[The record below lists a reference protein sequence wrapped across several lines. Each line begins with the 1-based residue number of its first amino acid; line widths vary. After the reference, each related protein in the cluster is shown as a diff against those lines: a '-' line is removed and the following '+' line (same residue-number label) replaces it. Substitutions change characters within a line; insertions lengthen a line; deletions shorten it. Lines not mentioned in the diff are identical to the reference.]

1 MKALL
6 FYVSWFLISLI
17 TLLPLRVM
25 YLFSDFLFL
34 LLYYFPGYRKNVVM
48 TNLRN
53 AFPEKPENELR
64 QISKKFYRH
73 LSDLFVEVFKLH
85 NISSGELMRRCRVQ
99 NPEVLER
106 LHSEGK
112 DIVAV
117 LGHYNNWEMLITL
130 PLICKYTCI
139 SVYRP
144 LKNKYFD
151 RYMCRLRSEYG
162 MVLTPMSHV
171 VRDIIMHRN
180 KGEKVMV
187 CLLADQTPARSE
199 IHYRTLFLNQDTPV
213 YLGTEKIASK
223 YNMAIVFSNHR
234 KIKRGYYS
242 TEIEV
247 LYEQTSDRPEYE
259 ITETHVKKLDKLIR
273 EAPEYWLWSHRRWKY

>member
-1 MKALL
+1 
-6 FYVSWFLISLI
+6 
-17 TLLPLRVM
+17 
-25 YLFSDFLFL
+25 
-34 LLYYFPGYRKNVVM
+34 
-48 TNLRN
+48 
-53 AFPEKPENELR
+53 
-64 QISKKFYRH
+64 
-73 LSDLFVEVFKLH
+73 
-85 NISSGELMRRCRVQ
+85 
-99 NPEVLER
+99 
-106 LHSEGK
+106 
-112 DIVAV
+112 
-117 LGHYNNWEMLITL
+117 
-130 PLICKYTCI
+130 
-139 SVYRP
+139 
-144 LKNKYFD
+144 
-151 RYMCRLRSEYG
+151 MCRLRSEYG